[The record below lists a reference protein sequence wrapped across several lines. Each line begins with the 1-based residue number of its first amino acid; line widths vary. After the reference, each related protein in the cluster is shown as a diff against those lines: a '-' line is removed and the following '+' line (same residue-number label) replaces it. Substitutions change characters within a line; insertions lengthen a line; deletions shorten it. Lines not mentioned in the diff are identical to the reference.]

1 MRTATKWLVALGL
14 IGAAALSVPNTA
26 AAQGFYLNGP
36 GFGVG
41 LGTPYYGSPY
51 YGYYNQPYGYYAY
64 GRFYYGHRYRH
75 WRHY

>member
-14 IGAAALSVPNTA
+14 IGAAALSVPNSA
-26 AAQGFYLNGP
+26 SAQGFYLNGP
-36 GFGVG
+36 GFGFG

-64 GRFYYGHRYRH
+64 GRSYYGHRYRH